1 LRGLEDPDRTL
12 LDIAWGEVTEQAR
25 QGSGGKLEHV
35 LQHPHPQ
42 GARSMPAPLP
52 IGNNRVAGGDCFRQ
66 SPERETRLLTR
77 PPKFPAERF

>member
-1 LRGLEDPDRTL
+1 
-12 LDIAWGEVTEQAR
+12 
-25 QGSGGKLEHV
+25 V
-35 LQHPHPQ
+35 LQHPHPR

-52 IGNNRVAGGDCFRQ
+52 IGNNRVAGGDCLRQ